1 MGRYREIKN
10 QTADVV
16 GIRLVR
22 KLSTARAHAAI
33 RNLIVANPALSYK
46 QIANQLGCSR
56 WLICRVAVE
65 FGVRRPKGAG
75 SPARRNKEEQ

>member
-1 MGRYREIKN
+1 MGRYYEIKN

-16 GIRLVR
+16 GIRLVK

-33 RNLIVANPALSYK
+33 RDLIVTNPALSY
-46 QIANQLGCSR
+46 QQLADQLDCSR
-56 WLICRVAVE
+56 WLICRVAAE

-75 SPARRNKEEQ
+75 SPARKKEEQ